1 MIKLLCFKLFLKYFP
16 HFTSPY
22 LINKIL
28 RLEGID
34 IGEHTIIYD
43 PNSQTID
50 RERPWMLKIGDYCK
64 ITKGCTILTH
74 DYSRFVMRMVDGQII
89 GEAGLTTIGN
99 NVFIGMHSTILMGTH
114 IGDNVIVGAGS
125 VVSGNIPS
133 NVVIAGNPAKVIRT
147 LEEHIAIRKR
157 KTKQEAF
164 LYYNTFCKYYGRKP
178 SIREMGPFFPLFLE
192 RSKESVI
199 KNHVNISPN
208 GDNSV
213 DLLEQ
218 FLDVAPEYQSYDDFQ
233 LDAVKMS
240 NTNHTVI

>member
-1 MIKLLCFKLFLKYFP
+1 MMKLICFKFAQKYLQR
-16 HFTSPY
+16 FTSPY

-28 RLEGID
+28 RMEGIS

-74 DYSRFVMRMVDGQII
+74 DYSRSVMRIVDGQII
-89 GEAGLTTIGN
+89 GEAGMTMIGN

-125 VVSGNIPS
+125 VVSGTVPS
-133 NVVIAGNPAKVIRT
+133 NVVVAGNPARIIRT
-147 LEEHIAIRKR
+147 LEEHIAIRKS
-157 KTKQEAF
+157 KTKREAF

-178 SIREMGPFFPLFLE
+178 TVQEMGPFFPLFLE
-192 RSKESVI
+192 RSKEAVTKS
-199 KNHVNISPN
+199 HVNVSPN
-208 GDNSV
+208 GDNSA

-218 FLDVAPEYQSYDDFQ
+218 FLKVAPPYQSYEEFQ
-233 LDAVKMS
+233 LDAELNNVKG
-240 NTNHTVI
+240 

>member
-1 MIKLLCFKLFLKYFP
+1 MIKLLCFKLALKYFQ

-34 IGEHTIIYD
+34 IGEHTIIYN

-74 DYSRFVMRMVDGQII
+74 DYSRSVMRMVDGQII

-114 IGDNVIVGAGS
+114 IGDNVIIGAGS

-133 NVVIAGNPAKVIRT
+133 NVVIAGNPAKIIRT
-147 LEEHIAIRKR
+147 LDEHIAIRK
-157 KTKQEAF
+157 KKSIKEAF
-164 LYYNTFCKYYGRKP
+164 LYYNSFCKAKGRKP
-178 SIREMGPFFPLFLE
+178 TIQEMGPFFSLFLE
-192 RSKESVI
+192 RTKEAVT

-213 DLLEQ
+213 DLLEE
-218 FLDVAPEYQSYDDFQ
+218 FLKVSPPYQSYEEFQ
-233 LDAVKMS
+233 LDAEKYV
-240 NTNHTVI
+240 

>member
-74 DYSRFVMRMVDGQII
+74 DYSRSVMRMIDGQII

-99 NVFIGMHSTILMGTH
+99 NVFH
-114 IGDNVIVGAGS
+114 
-125 VVSGNIPS
+125 
-133 NVVIAGNPAKVIRT
+133 
-147 LEEHIAIRKR
+147 
-157 KTKQEAF
+157 
-164 LYYNTFCKYYGRKP
+164 
-178 SIREMGPFFPLFLE
+178 
-192 RSKESVI
+192 
-199 KNHVNISPN
+199 
-208 GDNSV
+208 
-213 DLLEQ
+213 
-218 FLDVAPEYQSYDDFQ
+218 
-233 LDAVKMS
+233 
-240 NTNHTVI
+240 

>member
-1 MIKLLCFKLFLKYFP
+1 MMKLLCFKLAQKYCSR
-16 HFTSPY
+16 FTSPY

-28 RLEGID
+28 RMEGID

-74 DYSRFVMRMVDGQII
+74 DYSRSVIRMVDGQII
-89 GEAGLTTIGN
+89 GEAGMTTIGN
-99 NVFIGMHSTILMGTH
+99 NVFVGMHSTILMGTH

-133 NVVIAGNPAKVIRT
+133 NVVIAGNPAKIIRT
-147 LEEHIAIRKR
+147 LDEHIAIRKKKSR
-157 KTKQEAF
+157 KEAF
-164 LYYNTFCKYYGRKP
+164 LYYNTFCNAKGRKP
-178 SIREMGPFFPLFLE
+178 TIREMGPFFSLFLE
-192 RSKESVI
+192 RTKEAVI
-199 KNHVNISPN
+199 KNNINITPN

-213 DLLEQ
+213 DLLEH
-218 FLDVAPEYQSYDDFQ
+218 FLNNTPLYKSYEEFQ
-233 LDAVKMS
+233 LDAE
-240 NTNHTVI
+240 NNITNKV